1 MSTTASWISKEPERC
16 GGDACVRETRI
27 PVWVLAQWR
36 RLGKSD
42 SWLLTNYPT
51 LLAADL
57 EAAWEYAA
65 GHPEEI
71 DDAVRR
77 NAEA

>member
-1 MSTTASWISKEPERC
+1 MSTTASWITKSPERC
-16 GGDACVRETRI
+16 GGEACVRETRI

-36 RLGKSD
+36 ALGKSED
-42 SWLLTNYPT
+42 WLLANYST
-51 LLAADL
+51 LSAADL

-65 GHPEEI
+65 SHSEEL
-71 DDAVRR
+71 AAASRR